1 MTKTFPPEIIAFN
14 MARLDEDE
22 AAAKACPLENWE
34 ASGPPRD
41 GRYVGPTEW
50 YLVGRVDAHTGH
62 LLAGGIEMHDWDH
75 ACLIHAARH
84 DPARALRQV
93 AAGRRILARHHD
105 DGRGFCAGCPNG
117 EISGDPEWEIDECPE
132 NRDLAATWADNPGY
146 QQRWAL

>member
-1 MTKTFPPEIIAFN
+1 MNDPALIIAFN

-22 AAAKACPLENWE
+22 KLARQLSKGGNPAIGVAGRWNAYREGGDDGWAIEDDAARKPAPGIIGNRTVA
-34 ASGPPRD
+34 
-41 GRYVGPTEW
+41 
-50 YLVGRVDAHTGH
+50 AH
-62 LLAGGIEMHDWDH
+62 I
-75 ACLIHAARH
+75 ARH
-84 DPARALRQV
+84 DPARVLRQV

-105 DGRGFCAGCPNG
+105 DGHGYCAGCPNG